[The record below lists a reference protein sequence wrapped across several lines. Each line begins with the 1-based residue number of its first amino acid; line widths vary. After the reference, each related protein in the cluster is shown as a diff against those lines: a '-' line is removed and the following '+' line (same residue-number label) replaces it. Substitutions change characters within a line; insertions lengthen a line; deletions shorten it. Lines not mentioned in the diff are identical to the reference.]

1 MKASEFDKKFE
12 KGEDISEFLDFSKS
26 ERPGQNQ
33 KRVNV
38 DFPVWM
44 KNLIPIA
51 IGKEARRLGVT
62 RQSII
67 KVWIAQKLEEVAV

>member
-1 MKASEFDKKFE
+1 MKASEFDKKFDN
-12 KGEDISEFLDFSKS
+12 GENVVADLDLSKAR
-26 ERPGQNQ
+26 RPGQEQ

-44 KNLIPIA
+44 ITALDS
-51 IGKEARRLGVT
+51 EARRLGVT

-67 KVWIAQKLEEVAV
+67 KMWLAERLRSSARQ